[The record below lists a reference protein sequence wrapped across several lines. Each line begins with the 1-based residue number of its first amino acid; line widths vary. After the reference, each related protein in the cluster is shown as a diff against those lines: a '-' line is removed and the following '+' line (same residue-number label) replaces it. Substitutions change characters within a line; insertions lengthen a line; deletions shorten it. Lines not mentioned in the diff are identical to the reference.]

1 MFFVPSRRL
10 QKFSNPRMPREMAKM
25 MGQRKNNSEEAEET
39 IELEEAC
46 MRTEVKFEVILT

>member
-25 MGQRKNNSEEAEET
+25 MGKRKLPTPRRPRKRLNWKRP
-39 IELEEAC
+39 AC
-46 MRTEVKFEVILT
+46 GLK

>member
-46 MRTEVKFEVILT
+46 MRTEVKF